1 MLQMKKVV
9 KDPVPV
15 IKRFSG
21 GGTVIVDHDTLFV
34 TFICTQGA
42 IQDLPLF
49 PRPIAS
55 WTERFYKPV
64 FKDNTEFQ
72 LRESGIYNIW
82 ILSTLIN
89 YICTNII
96 LFAYPQGFS
105 CKSWVYTTFGN
116 LYSSISCVYIEWYC
130 C

>member
-1 MLQMKKVV
+1 MKQVV

-82 ILSTLIN
+82 ILSTFIN
-89 YICTNII
+89 YISTHRAGYIQHLVKYKLCLYRMV
-96 LFAYPQGFS
+96 LF
-105 CKSWVYTTFGN
+105 
-116 LYSSISCVYIEWYC
+116 
-130 C
+130 